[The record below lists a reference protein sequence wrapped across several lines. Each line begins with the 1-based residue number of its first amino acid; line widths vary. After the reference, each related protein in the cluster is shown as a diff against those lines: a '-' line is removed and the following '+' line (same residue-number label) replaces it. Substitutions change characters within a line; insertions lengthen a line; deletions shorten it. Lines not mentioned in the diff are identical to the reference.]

1 MKSAGADDDLAA
13 RYGQKATLLHSCL
26 PDILDRTKI
35 ESTYGSEQEV
45 VKRVYDLLERRFS
58 LSRPVIESTLFRN
71 LRGFINDVSKQP
83 GRRFG
88 QEEFEI
94 ELRCVWPQMI
104 PIKEPPPLDLNHVR
118 RRDLAEP
125 LTTHWA
131 ERAVEVVGISGSG
144 KTLLAAEVMEQSRIS
159 DPDRKVY
166 YAEARPDVRLRD
178 VLAGVAFHLRRIGIS
193 EPFKISID
201 SRAGDEEV
209 IAGLARSF
217 STIPPATLILVDL
230 VEGTCSDAFARDLAT
245 FIRSLS
251 SSWCRI
257 AIFGQESALRE
268 LSQREREKHG
278 VSKLDVRGFRFEEF
292 VSLVSHNHGNPDQAK
307 LSDIYN
313 RVTKGRAAGL
323 FARLAQ
329 ALAGAESLKE
339 MSEIASK
346 PAEDILPYAEQRRFA
361 RVSEGSRSAAEKLV
375 CFALPFR
382 RKDAEEIFQE
392 DNVGSAVREL
402 MTLGLLRPHDEE
414 SFEMHETVRAGLEE
428 QSP

>member
-1 MKSAGADDDLAA
+1 M
-13 RYGQKATLLHSCL
+13 
-26 PDILDRTKI
+26 
-35 ESTYGSEQEV
+35 
-45 VKRVYDLLERRFS
+45 
-58 LSRPVIESTLFRN
+58 
-71 LRGFINDVSKQP
+71 
-83 GRRFG
+83 
-88 QEEFEI
+88 
-94 ELRCVWPQMI
+94 WPQMS

-257 AIFGQESALRE
+257 AIFGQESVLRE

-292 VSLVSHNHGNPDQAK
+292 VSL
-307 LSDIYN
+307 
-313 RVTKGRAAGL
+313 R
-323 FARLAQ
+323 
-329 ALAGAESLKE
+329 
-339 MSEIASK
+339 
-346 PAEDILPYAEQRRFA
+346 
-361 RVSEGSRSAAEKLV
+361 
-375 CFALPFR
+375 
-382 RKDAEEIFQE
+382 
-392 DNVGSAVREL
+392 
-402 MTLGLLRPHDEE
+402 
-414 SFEMHETVRAGLEE
+414 
-428 QSP
+428 